1 MFRIMYDANEIAN
14 NTVGIV
20 YATPGYFMDAK
31 SNENTY
37 AHIIISNGASNA
49 AILVTK
55 AVYLVKHL
63 ETITIKMT
71 TTPVIKIGKN
81 TILLDNPS

>member
-1 MFRIMYDANEIAN
+1 MMYDANEIASS
-14 NTVGIV
+14 TVGIV
-20 YATPGYFMDAK
+20 YATPGYLIDAK

-37 AHIIISNGASNA
+37 AHIIISNGDKNA
-49 AILVTK
+49 AILVTN

-63 ETITIKMT
+63 DTITIKMT
-71 TTPVIKIGKN
+71 TTAVIKIGKN

>member
-1 MFRIMYDANEIAN
+1 MYDANEMAS

-20 YATPGYFMDAK
+20 YATPGYLMAAK

-37 AHIIISNGASNA
+37 AHIIISNGDNNP
-49 AILVTK
+49 AIVVTN
-55 AVYLVKHL
+55 AVYFVKHL
-63 ETITIKMT
+63 DTITIKMT